1 MRSDRCYV
9 WIIAYCIPLVRRG
22 DVDMHNAHYLKDSY
36 FLYIANRL
44 IALGYEDPDIHV
56 FRYLALSCTD
66 QIRRSHLCTDFL

>member
-1 MRSDRCYV
+1 
-9 WIIAYCIPLVRRG
+9 
-22 DVDMHNAHYLKDSY
+22 MHNAHYLKDSY